1 MSELTEHTHTR
12 RQLFRRVLRHASL
25 AVLGAGGGLAVI
37 KRRRLVRE
45 GKCVN
50 NGVCSGCGAFGECG
64 LPRALS
70 AKQASARIHNGT

>member
-1 MSELTEHTHTR
+1 MSELTGNTHTR
-12 RQLFRRVLRHASL
+12 RQLLRRVLRHASL

-45 GKCVN
+45 GKCIN
-50 NGVCSGCGAFGECG
+50 NGVCSGCGAFDECG

-70 AKQASARIHNGT
+70 AKQASTRTHHGT